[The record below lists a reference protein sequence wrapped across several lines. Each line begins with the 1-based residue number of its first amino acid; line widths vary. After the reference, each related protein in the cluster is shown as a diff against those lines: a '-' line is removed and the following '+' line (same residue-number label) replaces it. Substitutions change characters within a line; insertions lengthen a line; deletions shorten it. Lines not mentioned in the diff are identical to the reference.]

1 MVLCLRRRT
10 HHIPLVEVQSH
21 GPTYAQKQE
30 GHESG
35 VGSLTLDCVLTIR
48 SFKKLEFISREYIYL
63 FIMNYMVLFS

>member
-1 MVLCLRRRT
+1 M
-10 HHIPLVEVQSH
+10 EVQSH

-48 SFKKLEFISREYIYL
+48 SLKNLEFILGEYIYIYL
-63 FIMNYMVLFS
+63 L